1 MSTPVFRHQWNV
13 QASDIARR
21 TRNPIRSIVES
32 LVIEP
37 NPAKSVISLSIGD
50 PTTFGNLRP
59 PKEVIEAVQQ
69 SLLSQSYN
77 GYAPSTGYQIAK
89 EAVAE
94 YSSSEFVKVDAKDV
108 ILCSGCS
115 SALDLCITALA
126 RRGQNILIPRP
137 GFSIYRTLAEGL
149 GINVKSYE
157 LRPEHGWEIDLD
169 DLESQIDE
177 FTAAIII
184 NNPSNPCGSFSRDHT
199 LDILD
204 VAARYYIPII
214 ADEIYEHMV
223 FPGRTFHSLASLS
236 RKVPILSFL
245 VPGWRMGWIIIHDRQ
260 NVLEEEIRKAL
271 HCLSQRIIGSN
282 TLIQGALPAILK
294 NTPQQFYDDIM
305 ATLYTLRYHG
315 HSKILKDHLL
325 LLRIFTRKSQNYLYQ
340 RLKFKVSPIAYKHW
354 CRISDLLNRD
364 ETKSHDCS
372 NHSKSAYNCVMKI
385 PGLKPIMADGGMYM
399 MVYIDLP
406 CFPEFNS
413 DLEFVQRLLMEES
426 VFCLPGQCFDYPS
439 YMRLV
444 ITVPMDMLEEACQ
457 RIQEFCERHHYK
469 TAEDS
474 QRNNLIKAG
483 SSY

>member
-1 MSTPVFRHQWNV
+1 MDLLTAYTVNFQVCIGSEMSTLISRERWNV
-13 QASDIARR
+13 EASEIARN
-21 TRNPIRSIVES
+21 THNPIRSIVES
-32 LVIEP
+32 LVVEP
-37 NPAKSVISLSIGD
+37 NPAKSVIALSIGD
-50 PTTFGNLRP
+50 PTTFGNLKP
-59 PKEVIEAVQQ
+59 PKEAIDAVQE
-69 SLLSQSYN
+69 SLISQSYN
-77 GYAPSTGYQIAK
+77 GYAPSTGYQMAK

-94 YSSSEFVKVDAKDV
+94 YSSSEFVDVDPKDV

-115 SALDLCITALA
+115 CALDLCITALA
-126 RRGQNILIPRP
+126 RRDQNILIPRP

-149 GINVKSYE
+149 GITVKSYE
-157 LRPEHGWEIDLD
+157 LRPEFGWEIDLN

-177 FTAAIII
+177 STAAIII
-184 NNPSNPCGSFSRDHT
+184 NNPSNPCGSVFSRNHT

-204 VAARYYIPII
+204 VAARYYVPII

-236 RKVPILSFL
+236 NEVPILSCSGLTKRFL

-260 NVLEEEIRKAL
+260 NVLNKEIRKAL

-294 NTPQQFYDDIM
+294 NTPQNFYDNVM
-305 ATLYTLRYHG
+305 HTLY
-315 HSKILKDHLL
+315 
-325 LLRIFTRKSQNYLYQ
+325 
-340 RLKFKVSPIAYKHW
+340 
-354 CRISDLLNRD
+354 
-364 ETKSHDCS
+364 
-372 NHSKSAYNCVMKI
+372 NHSKVAYNCIIKV
-385 PGLKPIMADGGMYM
+385 PGLKPIMPDGAMYM
-399 MVYIDLP
+399 MVHIDLS

-469 TAEDS
+469 TAEHTR
-474 QRNNLIKAG
+474 RNSFLDGEI
-483 SSY
+483 SC

>member
-1 MSTPVFRHQWNV
+1 MSMPNFRKQWDV
-13 QASDIARR
+13 QASHIARN
-21 TRNPIRSIVES
+21 THNPIRSIVES
-32 LVIEP
+32 LVVEP
-37 NPAKSVISLSIGD
+37 NPAKSMISLSIGD
-50 PTTFGNLRP
+50 PTTFGNLKP
-59 PKEVIEAVQQ
+59 PKQVIEAVQG
-69 SLLSQSYN
+69 SLLSQAYN

-94 YSSSEFVKVDAKDV
+94 YSSSEFVKVDPKDV

-115 SALDLCITALA
+115 CALDLCITALA
-126 RRGQNILIPRP
+126 REGQNILIPRP

-157 LRPEHGWEIDLD
+157 LRPEFGWEIDLD
-169 DLESQIDE
+169 NLESQIDE
-177 FTAAIII
+177 STAAIIV
-184 NNPSNPCGSFSRDHT
+184 NNPSNPCGSVFTRTHT

-223 FPGRTFHSLASLS
+223 FPGRIFHSLASLS
-236 RKVPILSFL
+236 REVPILSCSGLTKRFL

-260 NVLEEEIRKAL
+260 NALEKEIRKAL
-271 HCLSQRIIGSN
+271 NCLSQRIIGSN

-294 NTPQQFYDDIM
+294 NTPQEFYDGTM
-305 ATLYTLRYHG
+305 TTLH
-315 HSKILKDHLL
+315 
-325 LLRIFTRKSQNYLYQ
+325 
-340 RLKFKVSPIAYKHW
+340 
-354 CRISDLLNRD
+354 
-364 ETKSHDCS
+364 
-372 NHSKSAYNCVMKI
+372 NHSKLAYNCVIKV
-385 PGLKPIMADGGMYM
+385 PGLKPIMPDGAMYM

-444 ITVPMDMLEEACQ
+444 ITVPMEMLEEACE

-469 TAEDS
+469 TAEDTQKNS
-474 QRNNLIKAG
+474 IIVAEMP
-483 SSY
+483 Y

>member
-1 MSTPVFRHQWNV
+1 MSTPVYRDQWNV

-21 TRNPIRSIVES
+21 THNPIRSIVEC
-32 LVIEP
+32 LVVEP
-37 NPAKSVISLSIGD
+37 NPAKSMISLSIGD
-50 PTTFGNLRP
+50 PTTFGNLKP
-59 PKEVIEAVQQ
+59 PKEVIDAVQQ
-69 SLLSQSYN
+69 SLVSQLYN
-77 GYAPSTGYQIAK
+77 GYAPSTGHQSAR

-115 SALDLCITALA
+115 CALDLCITALA

-157 LRPEHGWEIDLD
+157 LRPELGWEIDLD
-169 DLESQIDE
+169 NLESQIDE

-184 NNPSNPCGSFSRDHT
+184 NNPSNPCGSVFSKDHT

-236 RKVPILSFL
+236 KEVPILSCSGLTKRFL

-260 NVLEEEIRKAL
+260 NVLEKE
-271 HCLSQRIIGSN
+271 
-282 TLIQGALPAILK
+282 
-294 NTPQQFYDDIM
+294 D
-305 ATLYTLRYHG
+305 
-315 HSKILKDHLL
+315 HSK
-325 LLRIFTRKSQNYLYQ
+325 T
-340 RLKFKVSPIAYKHW
+340 
-354 CRISDLLNRD
+354 
-364 ETKSHDCS
+364 
-372 NHSKSAYNCVMKI
+372 AYNCVKKI
-385 PGLKPIMADGGMYM
+385 SGLKPIMPDGAMYM

-444 ITVPMDMLEEACQ
+444 ITVPIDMLEEACQ

-469 TAEDS
+469 TAEDT
-474 QRNNLIKAG
+474 QRSNLIAAEIP
-483 SSY
+483 Y